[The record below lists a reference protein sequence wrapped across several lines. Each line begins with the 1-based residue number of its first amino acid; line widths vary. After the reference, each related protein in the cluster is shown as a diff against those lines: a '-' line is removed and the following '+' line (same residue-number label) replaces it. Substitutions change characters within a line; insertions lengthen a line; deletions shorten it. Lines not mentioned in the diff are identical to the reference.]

1 MSIFQKMFLTIG
13 YSMSYGLA
21 IATDGSRNGKKN
33 SMPIDQN
40 GIVTIEQAIGELNDS
55 SALLTGA
62 NQPEVSIPALV
73 TTGLSLATEPLR
85 VCIDTGR
92 RKIFM
97 ADEAFGM
104 SAYATALAGTK
115 KVQTLAPVAAS
126 EGRSV
131 QWEQTARDVGMVAT
145 MPDAI
150 KAAIDPARPYRALSA
165 LLSTILSKAP
175 DGKTPFIY
183 IDQSAGTVRV
193 VDYLPEDE
201 ADLRASFDNAFDGID
216 GAIEGVA
223 ISLAEPA
230 AEGGSASLK
239 FEGGAF

>member
-1 MSIFQKMFLTIG
+1 MRG
-13 YSMSYGLA
+13 V
-21 IATDGSRNGKKN
+21 DGVTLNVLRLGSNRLKLNTKK

-40 GIVTIEQAIGELNDS
+40 GIVTIEEAIGELNDS

-97 ADEAFGM
+97 ADEAYAA
-104 SAYATALAGTK
+104 SAYATALAGMK
-115 KVQTLAPVAAS
+115 KVQTLAPVAGS

-131 QWEQTARDVGMVAT
+131 QWEQTARDSGMVAA

-165 LLSTILSKAP
+165 LLSTVLSKAP
-175 DGKTPFIY
+175 DGKTPFIF
-183 IDQSAGTVRV
+183 IDQTAGTVRV

-201 ADLRASFDNAFDGID
+201 SDLRASFDNAYDGID

-223 ISLAEPA
+223 IQLAEPA